1 MRTEADRIVRFD
13 PFVHEHESLH
23 HTLGELRCLLEERRS
38 PEKVTVA
45 LAEFA
50 DHVRVHFAHE
60 EEAEGFFDSVVDQ
73 APRLKTRAEVLIAEH
88 ADMAR
93 ELTQLSEYA
102 KDGVVSEEWWTHLN
116 DAFESFWQRFCRH
129 ERSEND
135 LVQEAFHD
143 DIGSK
148 D

>member
-1 MRTEADRIVRFD
+1 MTSEIERLDRID

-23 HTLGELRCLLEERRS
+23 QTLGELRTLLENRES
-38 PEKVTVA
+38 TAKVAIA

-50 DHVRVHFAHE
+50 NQVQAHFVHE
-60 EEAEGFFDSVVDQ
+60 EEPEGFFDSVIDQ
-73 APRLKTRAEVLIAEH
+73 APRLKTRADALLEEH
-88 ADMAR
+88 AAMSR
-93 ELTQLSEYA
+93 ELKKLRRHA
-102 KDGVVSEEWWTHLN
+102 KHGVVSDEWWSQLN
-116 DAFESFWQRFCRH
+116 AEFESFWQLFCQH
-129 ERSEND
+129 ERSENE